1 MKPLLCDHPEFSGET
16 AAAGARFVPLRLRVG
31 DLHAGE
37 AAGGGVEGIVCDDDA
52 FPGFVDAGD
61 DGRGCGVGPGS
72 DTGVYQGL
80 AKLRGV
86 GEAAAGGGLATQKL
100 NAQTSGG

>member
-37 AAGGGVEGIVCDDDA
+37 AAGGVRVLSA
-52 FPGFVDAGD
+52 MTTRSQVLSML
-61 DGRGCGVGPGS
+61 VT
-72 DTGVYQGL
+72 TGGAVASAQ
-80 AKLRGV
+80 APTPVSIRV
-86 GEAAAGGGLATQKL
+86 SPNCAA
-100 NAQTSGG
+100 